1 MKRSTLALALAL
13 AAPVLPGVAHAELS
27 FNIGAVSD
35 YRFRGIS
42 QTRVKPAIQG
52 GVDYTMGS
60 FYVGAWAS
68 NIKWIKD
75 SGGDAGYEVDLYG
88 GITGEV
94 TKGVE
99 YDIGVLTYQYPSNKL
114 DPSANTTEIYGALTF
129 SGVTVKYSHAVTNTF
144 GWSDSKNS
152 FYLEAS
158 TDIEVGSFTITP
170 HIGHQKIKGP
180 FSKDSTYTDYS
191 LTVATEVGG
200 VGLSLAVVGT
210 DADKATYSS
219 PVNGKKLG
227 KTGLVLGASY
237 SF

>member
-1 MKRSTLALALAL
+1 MKRSSLVLALAL

-52 GVDYTMGS
+52 GVDYAMGS

-75 SGGDAGYEVDLYG
+75 LGGDAGYELDLYG
-88 GITGEV
+88 GITGEAAP
-94 TKGVE
+94 GVS

-114 DPSANTTEIYGALTF
+114 DPSANTTEIYGSLTF
-129 SGVTVKYSHAVTNTF
+129 SGVTVKYSHSVTDTFANT
-144 GWSDSKNS
+144 DSKNS

-170 HIGHQKIKGP
+170 HIGHQKIEGL
-180 FSKDSTYTDYS
+180 FSKEATYTDYS
-191 LTVATEVGG
+191 LTVATEVNG

-210 DADKATYSS
+210 DADKAFYSS

-227 KTGLVLGASY
+227 KTGLVLGVSY